1 MLRYALAAF
10 LIALLTLPSFNVS
23 LDVLTMPPS

>member
-1 MLRYALAAF
+1 MAGPPERENYP
-10 LIALLTLPSFNVS
+10 LTLPSFNVS